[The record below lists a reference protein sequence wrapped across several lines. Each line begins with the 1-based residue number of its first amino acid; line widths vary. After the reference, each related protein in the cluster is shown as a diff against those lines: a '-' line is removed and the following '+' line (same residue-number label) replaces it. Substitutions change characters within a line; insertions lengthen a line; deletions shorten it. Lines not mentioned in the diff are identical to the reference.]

1 MFGRLGG
8 VDHLERLS
16 LRGVAEG
23 SADRLHPHSFVAQRA
38 PLMLCRSVPQ
48 MVVNVTRTTASP
60 GACSTGFGLSAR
72 VILPGPS

>member
-8 VDHLERLS
+8 DDHLERLS
-16 LRGVAEG
+16 LRSVAEG
-23 SADRLHPHSFVAQRA
+23 SADRLHPHAFVAQRA
-38 PLMLCRSVPQ
+38 PCFAGRHIALDDVQ
-48 MVVNVTRTTASP
+48 I